1 MAEFLDQLDKVK
13 KIDPQNMIGLVEQF
27 LVQCQEGEQIARSTK
42 FPVFGKIN
50 HVVICGMGGSA
61 IGGDL
66 IRAYAAGVGKASVE
80 VIRNYDLPNYVDANS
95 LVIASSYSGN
105 TEETLSAYSQA
116 KKRGSKILAV
126 TTGGKLAAL
135 CKKDGNPA
143 ILVPGGISPRAALG
157 YSFIPLLVSF
167 ERLELIPNQ
176 SAAIKELYKVLK
188 KSTELNACTVP
199 LEDNPAKQLAKSL
212 YQTIPVI
219 YGGQDAFQPIA
230 TRWRCQFNENAKVF
244 AHDMVVPEMNHNEIL
259 GWKNPSSI
267 LKKFHSVY
275 LLDKGYNKQTL
286 KRFEVMKKIIEPSAS
301 ELSEVQSTGTGL
313 LARMFSMIHFGDFV
327 SVYLAYLYKEDPTP
341 IKAIDYLKNELAK

>member
-1 MAEFLDQLDKVK
+1 MAEFLDQLDKLK
-13 KIDPQNMIGLVEQF
+13 KIDPDNMITLVEQF
-27 LVQCQEGEQIARSTK
+27 LQQCIKGEEIARATEL
-42 FPVFGKIN
+42 PDFGYIN
-50 HVVICGMGGSA
+50 RVVICGMGGSA

-66 IRAYAAGVGKASVE
+66 IRSYAASMGKASVA
-80 VIRNYDLPNYVDANS
+80 VVRNYDLPNYVDKDS
-95 LVIASSYSGN
+95 LIIASSYSGN

-116 KKRGSKILAV
+116 KKKGAKILAV

-157 YSFIPLLVSF
+157 YSFMPLLVSF
-167 ERLELIPNQ
+167 ERLGLIPAQ
-176 SAAIKELYKVLK
+176 KTAIKELYKILEKNNEENNSAVLVA
-188 KSTELNACTVP
+188 N
-199 LEDNPAKQLAKSL
+199 NPAKQLAKCL

-219 YGGQDAFQPIA
+219 YSGQDAFQPIS

-301 ELSEVQSTGTGL
+301 AVSEIHSTGSGL
-313 LARMFSMIHFGDFV
+313 LARMFSVIYFGDFV